1 MSSGS
6 GSVSVGLILTL
17 RTQEEGTPCPQ
28 TPEYTS
34 SKGLQGPVWE
44 APSEEKVAETC
55 ASKGLQ
61 RPVWLDTEQ
70 SKTPQRATT
79 PCWHLEP
86 KQGFHNIGQEQGH
99 TSVASDETCNFHIKA
114 N

>member
-1 MSSGS
+1 MS
-6 GSVSVGLILTL
+6 TEQ
-17 RTQEEGTPCPQ
+17 R
-28 TPEYTS
+28 
-34 SKGLQGPVWE
+34 PVWE

-61 RPVWLDTEQ
+61 RPVWLYTEQ
-70 SKTPQRATT
+70 SRKPQRATT

-86 KQGFHNIGQEQGH
+86 KQGFQDIGQEQGQ
-99 TSVASDETCNFHIKA
+99 TSVASDETCNFHIRV